1 MNNFTSV
8 PTRKGDKGKLIIV
21 VLETCGK
28 LNYPGLRTSVQH
40 NDVGKSWT
48 LVLEVSHPSW
58 DQENSWDK
66 HLKFLAIGGF
76 FKLVGTYHLSSS

>member
-21 VLETCGK
+21 VLETCAK

-48 LVLEVSHPSW
+48 LVLEVSHPS
-58 DQENSWDK
+58 
-66 HLKFLAIGGF
+66 
-76 FKLVGTYHLSSS
+76 